1 MWFDNELKSMG
12 EREANLLYDKKK
24 KKSYNNVYIQ

>member
-12 EREANLLYDKKK
+12 EREANNLLYDKKK
-24 KKSYNNVYIQ
+24 KKKKL